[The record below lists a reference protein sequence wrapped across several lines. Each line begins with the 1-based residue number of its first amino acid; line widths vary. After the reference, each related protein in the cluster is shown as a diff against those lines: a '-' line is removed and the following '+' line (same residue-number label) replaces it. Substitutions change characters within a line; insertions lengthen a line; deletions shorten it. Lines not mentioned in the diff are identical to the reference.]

1 MLRALASVF
10 PAVVASFVVLTRLS
24 VHALSSFSPVEV
36 FPVAT
41 VVLFLSSAFP
51 VPTFAG
57 AELSHPSVVAVVAH
71 IF

>member
-10 PAVVASFVVLTRLS
+10 PVVVASFAALTRLS
-24 VHALSSFSPVEV
+24 AHALFSFSPVEV
-36 FPVAT
+36 FPVAA

-57 AELSHPSVVAVVAH
+57 AELFHPSVVAIVAH